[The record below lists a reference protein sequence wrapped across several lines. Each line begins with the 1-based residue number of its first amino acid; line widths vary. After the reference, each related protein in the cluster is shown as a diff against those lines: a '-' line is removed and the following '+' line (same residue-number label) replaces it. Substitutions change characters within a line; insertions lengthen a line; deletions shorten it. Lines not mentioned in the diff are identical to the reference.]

1 MEFILALALL
11 TFWTVRIGCDSVRNK
26 QADIRIEN
34 MKMNWDLWQKR
45 VKYTDEQEA
54 RLRESVI
61 SPSRYGVMKQNAL
74 NTIRSFYGLEY
85 ACFECKKKYGEESI
99 RTMVKY
105 IESVKQGKLPAHR
118 YDTVPMLDEVLDLH
132 VPRTARIEFAQW
144 IENTMREN
152 GVTEARLYAMA
163 LGGYIQYVWEPYN
176 HMGNYT
182 SAVTKARVRNIR
194 VDDQSWTSRMTG
206 GFSDELCEELNAPL
220 IERNKARQQYYEMFK
235 QG

>member
-1 MEFILALALL
+1 MEFVIAFILIM
-11 TFWTVRIGCDSVRNK
+11 FWAIRIGNDSAKNR
-26 QADIRIEN
+26 QADVRIEN
-34 MKMNWDLWQKR
+34 MKMDWERWRSR
-45 VKYTDEQEA
+45 VKYTDEEEA
-54 RLRESVI
+54 KLRESVI
-61 SPSRYGVMKQNAL
+61 SPSRYGEMRRSAL
-74 NTIRSFYGLEY
+74 KTIRSFYGLEY

-132 VPRTARIEFAQW
+132 IPRTARIEFAQW
-144 IENTMREN
+144 IESTMREN
-152 GVTEARLYAMA
+152 GVPEARLYVMA

-182 SAVTKARVRNIR
+182 SAATKARVKNIR
-194 VDDQSWTSRMTG
+194 IDDPGWMGRMTG

-220 IERNKARQQYYEMFK
+220 IERNKARQELFNRYK
-235 QG
+235 K